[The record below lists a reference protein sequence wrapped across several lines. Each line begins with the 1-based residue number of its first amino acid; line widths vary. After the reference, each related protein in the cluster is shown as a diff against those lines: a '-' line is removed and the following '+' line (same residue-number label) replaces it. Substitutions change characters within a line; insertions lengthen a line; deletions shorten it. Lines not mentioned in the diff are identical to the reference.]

1 MMKSM
6 TPSGAFG
13 FYAGIC
19 FFGWIFIIFA
29 YPEVKGMPLE
39 SIREVY
45 NHGFGVAYA
54 RRWQKEAKLAQ
65 KLQERRDGESGVD
78 TPTQKL

>member
-19 FFGWIFIIFA
+19 AFGWLFIIFA

-39 SIREVY
+39 EIREVY
-45 NHGFGVAYA
+45 NHGFGVAYS
-54 RRWQKEAKLAQ
+54 RRWQKEH
-65 KLQERRDGESGVD
+65 RRGKSISVNSE
-78 TPTQKL
+78 